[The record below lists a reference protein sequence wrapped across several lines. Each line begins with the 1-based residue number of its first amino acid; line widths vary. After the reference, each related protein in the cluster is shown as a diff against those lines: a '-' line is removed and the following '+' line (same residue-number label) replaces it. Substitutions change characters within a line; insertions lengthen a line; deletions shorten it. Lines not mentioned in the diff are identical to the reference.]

1 MTDKE
6 FEPKSAEETTAGQV
20 AAGQVS
26 PTPEAA
32 SEATTAAA
40 PMVTPMAT
48 QNPIPQPLPPLRN
61 SQFLFDP
68 VVKPAPISKPKRQRK
83 GMRTGAVVGLV
94 VAVAAVSSLVGAG
107 AAVFSS
113 SLYTQPGTVMVNN
126 TESVNWVTA
135 AAAVASQS
143 VVTVNVSSSQGGGN
157 GSGQFLTEDGYIL
170 TNTHVVTLDGAA
182 SNVKIEVRTS
192 DGRVYPA
199 KIVGTDPT
207 NDLAVIKVTS
217 LTKFKPIKFADSSK
231 VNVGDNVLAIGAPLG
246 LEQTVTK
253 GIVSA
258 LNRTIQV
265 ASAAAPRQGGLN
277 DGFGGL
283 QFYSGSGDYINLA
296 VIQTDAAINPGNSG
310 GALVNERGELI
321 GVNVAIANAGST
333 SNAGSIGV
341 GFAIPSNI
349 AKRIA
354 DEIMKSGSASH
365 GLLGA
370 MVSDATNSNDSASF
384 SIGAKVEELTPG
396 GPAEQAGLL
405 PGDVVVKF
413 NGQAVRSASELTA
426 AVRSMPAGAKT
437 NLELVRA
444 GETIKLDVVLGDAKD
459 LQQ

>member
-1 MTDKE
+1 MTEKE
-6 FEPKSAEETTAGQV
+6 FEQNSVNEPESGATDVTATPN
-20 AAGQVS
+20 AAVQNQ
-26 PTPEAA
+26 
-32 SEATTAAA
+32 AA
-40 PMVTPMAT
+40 PSAT
-48 QNPIPQPLPPLRN
+48 VLPQALRN
-61 SQFLFDP
+61 SQFLFDAVP
-68 VVKPAPISKPKRQRK
+68 SPAQQTKLKKPKT
-83 GMRTGAVVGLV
+83 GMRRGAVVGLAL
-94 VAVAAVSSLVGAG
+94 AVAAVSSLVGAG
-107 AAVFSS
+107 AAVLTSS
-113 SLYTQPGTVMVNN
+113 VYSAPATVMVNN

-135 AAAVASQS
+135 AAAVASPS
-143 VVTVNVSSSQGGGN
+143 VVTVNVSSAQGGGN

-170 TNTHVVTLDGAA
+170 TNTHVVTLDGATA
-182 SNVKIEVRTS
+182 NVKIEVRTS
-192 DGRVYPA
+192 DGKVYPA

-207 NDLAVIKVTS
+207 NDLAVIKVDS
-217 LTKFKPIKFADSSK
+217 VTKFKPIKFADSSK
-231 VNVGDNVLAIGAPLG
+231 INVGDNVLAIGAPLG

-265 ASAAAPRQGGLN
+265 ASAAAPSNGSGLN

-321 GVNVAIANAGST
+321 GINVAIASAGS
-333 SNAGSIGV
+333 SSSAGSIGV

-349 AKRIA
+349 ANRIA
-354 DEIMKSGSASH
+354 NEIMKTGSASH

-370 MVSDATNSNDSASF
+370 MVSDATNSEDSASF

-396 GPAEQAGLL
+396 GAAEKAGLL

-413 NGQAVRSASELTA
+413 NGMAVTSAGELTA
-426 AVRSMPAGAKT
+426 AVRSLPAGTKT
-437 NLELVRA
+437 TLELVRA
-444 GETIKLDVVLGDAKD
+444 GETLKLSVVLGDAKD